1 MYDIPW
7 SKPVCLEF
15 PRRLPRVIDG
25 PKAAL
30 ELLDHEWPA
39 RKGRHYTAAKEMCRA
54 AIARLT
60 SPDAA
65 RETFISASI
74 EAAVPIR

>member
-7 SKPVCLEF
+7 SKPVRLEF
-15 PRRLPRVIDG
+15 PRRLPRMVEG
-25 PKAAL
+25 PRDAL
-30 ELLDHEWPA
+30 DLLENEWPLH
-39 RKGRHYTAAKEMCRA
+39 KGRHHATARDVCRA

-65 RETFISASI
+65 REIFISASI

>member
-7 SKPVCLEF
+7 SKPIRLEF
-15 PRRLPRVIDG
+15 PRRLPRIIDG
-25 PKAAL
+25 PRAAL
-30 ELLDHEWPA
+30 DLLDNEWPS
-39 RKGRHYTAAKEMCRA
+39 RKGRHYAAARDMCRA

>member
-1 MYDIPW
+1 MYEIPW
-7 SKPVCLEF
+7 SKPVRLEF

-25 PKAAL
+25 PRAAL
-30 ELLDHEWPA
+30 EMLDNEWPA
-39 RKGRHYTAAKEMCRA
+39 RNGRHYTAAKEMCKS

-65 RETFISASI
+65 RDIFISASI

>member
-7 SKPVCLEF
+7 SKPIRLEF
-15 PRRLPRVIDG
+15 PRSLPRVVDG
-25 PKAAL
+25 PRAAL
-30 ELLDHEWPA
+30 ELLDNEWPA
-39 RKGRHYTAAKEMCRA
+39 REGRHHAAAKEMCRA

>member
-7 SKPVCLEF
+7 SKPVRITF
-15 PRRLPRVIDG
+15 PRSRAHVVDG
-25 PKAAL
+25 PVAAL
-30 ELLDHEWPA
+30 ELLERDWPV
-39 RKGRHYTAAKEMCRA
+39 RGGRHYQSAKEVCRA
-54 AIARLT
+54 ALARLT
-60 SPDAA
+60 SPEAA

>member
-7 SKPVCLEF
+7 SKPVHVEF
-15 PRRLPRVIDG
+15 PRRLARVVDG

-30 ELLDHEWPA
+30 ELLDNEWPA
-39 RKGRHYTAAKEMCRA
+39 RKGRHHAAAKAMCQA

-60 SPDAA
+60 SPDVA

>member
-7 SKPVCLEF
+7 SKPVRLEF
-15 PRRLPRVIDG
+15 PRRLPRLVDG

-30 ELLDHEWPA
+30 ELLDNEWPSS
-39 RKGRHYTAAKEMCRA
+39 RGRHYAAAREVCRA
-54 AIARLT
+54 AMARLT

-65 RETFISASI
+65 REIFISASI
-74 EAAVPIR
+74 EASVPIR

>member
-7 SKPVCLEF
+7 SKPLRLEF
-15 PRRLPRVIDG
+15 PRRLVRVVDG
-25 PKAAL
+25 PRAAL
-30 ELLDHEWPA
+30 DLLDNEWPA
-39 RKGRHYTAAKEMCRA
+39 RRGRHHAAAKEMCRS

-60 SPDAA
+60 SAEAA
-65 RETFISASI
+65 REIFISASI

>member
-7 SKPVCLEF
+7 SKPVHIEF
-15 PRRLPRVIDG
+15 PRRLPRIVDG
-25 PKAAL
+25 PIAAL
-30 ELLDHEWPA
+30 EMLDNEWPV
-39 RKGRHYTAAKEMCRA
+39 RNGRHYAAAKEMCRA
-54 AIARLT
+54 AAARLT

-65 RETFISASI
+65 RDIFISASI

>member
-7 SKPVCLEF
+7 SKPIRIEY
-15 PRRLPRVIDG
+15 PRRLPRVVDG

-30 ELLDHEWPA
+30 ELLDNEWPA
-39 RKGRHYTAAKEMCRA
+39 RRGRHYAAAKEVCHA

-60 SPDAA
+60 SAEAA
-65 RETFISASI
+65 REVFISASI

>member
-7 SKPVCLEF
+7 SKPVRLEF
-15 PRRLPRVIDG
+15 PRKRARVVDG
-25 PKAAL
+25 PRAAL
-30 ELLDHEWPA
+30 ELLDSEWPVP
-39 RKGRHYTAAKEMCRA
+39 RGRHHSAAKEMCRA

>member
-7 SKPVCLEF
+7 SKPVRVEF
-15 PRRLPRVIDG
+15 PRRLPRIIDG
-25 PKAAL
+25 PVAAL
-30 ELLDHEWPA
+30 EILDSEWPV
-39 RKGRHYTAAKEMCRA
+39 RQGRHYEAARAMCEA
-54 AIARLT
+54 ARARLT

-65 RETFISASI
+65 RDIFISASI

>member
-1 MYDIPW
+1 MNDIPW
-7 SKPVCLEF
+7 SKPVRLEF
-15 PRRLPRVIDG
+15 PRRLPRVVDG
-25 PKAAL
+25 PRAAL
-30 ELLDHEWPA
+30 ELLDNEWPA
-39 RKGRHYTAAKEMCRA
+39 SQGRHYLAAREMCRA

-65 RETFISASI
+65 RDTFISASI